1 MTMKKM
7 LIQITLIVV
16 FSLPMDYQINAQ
28 QSPPDPPGS
37 HGQSGNQE
45 AGSNSA
51 PIGSGLGILLVLGAA
66 YGGKKVYKAWQQ
78 KDEPEA

>member
-1 MTMKKM
+1 MKK
-7 LIQITLIVV
+7 IVTQLAIILV
-16 FSLPMDYQINAQ
+16 LTTAINPHLSAQ
-28 QSPPDPPGS
+28 QSPPDPPGN

-51 PIGSGLGILLVLGAA
+51 PIGGGLGILLALGAA

-78 KDEPEA
+78 KDELEA